1 MAQGLWVFALQ
12 APGIDK
18 NTQHHVT
25 ICMMY
30 DRLYVL
36 VNSAWAVGACKLIL
50 RAYSKARL
58 LQWRAS
64 SPLRAT
70 QQWVT
75 EEDTPCPVLASECVA
90 HTEDTPCPVL
100 VSECAPHRE
109 DDPCSVLASEYGP
122 PHTYIKQTNKKTPL
136 IISTGTR
143 RATRNRVGIYLNGRV
158 LAYCR

>member
-25 ICMMY
+25 SCMMY

-36 VNSAWAVGACKLIL
+36 VNSAWAVGACKLIQ
-50 RAYSKARL
+50 SL
-58 LQWRAS
+58 LK
-64 SPLRAT
+64 SPSAAMESF
-70 QQWVT
+70 QPT
-75 EEDTPCPVLASECVA
+75 ESNTAMSDRGGYPMSCSGLWMCS
-90 HTEDTPCPVL
+90 
-100 VSECAPHRE
+100 PHRGY
-109 DDPCSVLASEYGP
+109 PMSRSGLWMCTPQRGWPMFCSGLWIWTP
-122 PHTYIKQTNKKTPL
+122 THIHKTNKQKNPL